1 MTPREALVILNLLEG
16 IGPIRIRHLLEFFGE
31 ATKVLQAP
39 LPALRRVKGIGDDLA
54 STIRMSETTT
64 DLAGELK
71 RVEEF
76 GARLAF
82 QEDDEYTEL
91 LREIY
96 DPPIVLYAKGRLLPE
111 GHNSIAI
118 VGAHRTTHY
127 GQDTARK
134 LAYQL
139 AGAGITVVSGGAR
152 GIDSASHQGALSA
165 KGRTLAV
172 LGTGINTVY
181 PAENAE
187 LYERISENGAVLT
200 QFPFNRKGDKQSF
213 PIRNRIV
220 AGMTLGTVVVA
231 DLKSGS
237 LITANMAADNNR
249 QVFAVPGRVDTT
261 QSRGCHNLIRE
272 GAVLCE
278 NADDILA
285 EFEHLALGQE
295 DDSPTLHL
303 ANLTE
308 TEQKILDVLD
318 ATEQLI
324 DTLIDKRPASRCR
337 ASLWRCWDWK

>member
-1 MTPREALVILNLLEG
+1 ML
-16 IGPIRIRHLLEFFGE
+16 RHRSLPSGE
-31 ATKVLQAP
+31 SGMIWPQP
-39 LPALRRVKGIGDDLA
+39 SECR
-54 STIRMSETTT
+54 ETTT

-76 GARLAF
+76 GARLVF
-82 QEDDEYTEL
+82 QEDDEYPEL

-118 VGAHRTTHY
+118 VGARRTTHY

-187 LYERISENGAVLT
+187 LYERISENGAVAYPVPLQPEGRQAELPNPQPHRRRDDAWHCGGGGRPEKRLT
-200 QFPFNRKGDKQSF
+200 DHRQYGGGQQP
-213 PIRNRIV
+213 
-220 AGMTLGTVVVA
+220 AGVRRA
-231 DLKSGS
+231 RSGGH
-237 LITANMAADNNR
+237 AQRAA
-249 QVFAVPGRVDTT
+249 AATT
-261 QSRGCHNLIRE
+261 
-272 GAVLCE
+272 
-278 NADDILA
+278 
-285 EFEHLALGQE
+285 
-295 DDSPTLHL
+295 
-303 ANLTE
+303 
-308 TEQKILDVLD
+308 
-318 ATEQLI
+318 
-324 DTLIDKRPASRCR
+324 
-337 ASLWRCWDWK
+337 